1 MRVSLQYPVSR
12 CKLCTLPYPCGVCKY
27 DQLRGKAKG
36 QIEAWKNRLAL
47 LQRKLESP
55 AGFVPPVVLERLK
68 LEAKIELKRIDRE
81 IDL

>member
-1 MRVSLQYPVSR
+1 
-12 CKLCTLPYPCGVCKY
+12 
-27 DQLRGKAKG
+27 LRGKAKG